1 MDYINKKITLE
12 SNKDYLV
19 VEQVN
24 YDNNIYLFVVNPLNE
39 DDTKFIK
46 IKDNNLVPID
56 PNLFDQYIF
65 PLFMDKLKK

>member
-39 DDTKFIK
+39 DDTKFIE